1 MSKPSKT
8 WQDSEFSGSQGLVLN
23 EPLIFE
29 QTKKGRCGF
38 DIKIEEG
45 LPPAS
50 EAIPKE
56 LDRGEIEGFPELS
69 EPQVA
74 RHFTRLSH
82 YNFGVDYGFYPL
94 GSCTMKYNPK
104 VNEYLASLK
113 GFTDIHPLQDDS
125 YVQGMLQLAWELEQA
140 LCEIAGFDRVSLQ
153 PAAGAHGE
161 FLGMLLVR
169 AYHKSKGELEKR
181 KKVLVPDTAHGT
193 NPASC
198 ALAGFDAV
206 PIKSGEKGIL
216 ELEDV
221 KPYLTDEVAAIMVT
235 NPNTLGL
242 FEKNLPEI
250 ASECHKVGALV
261 YGDGA
266 NLNALMGYARA
277 GDLGIDV
284 FHFNLHKTFSTPH
297 GGGGPGAGPVGVKKE
312 LIPFLP
318 IPTIERANDGKFYLD
333 FDRPQSVGTIKLFW
347 GHPLVWV
354 KAYAYIRELGAE
366 GLKKVTEIAVLN
378 ARYIQKRLQ
387 KVLKQPYDE
396 PCMHECVFSGA
407 NLPNGLHTID
417 LAKRLMDYGFH
428 PPTVYFP
435 LVVSEALMI
444 EPTENEP
451 PEVVESFC
459 AAIERIVEEAKD
471 SPELLHDAP
480 HHTYRKRLD
489 EVLAARKP
497 KLKYSP

>member
-8 WQDSEFSGSQGLVLN
+8 WQDKDFSGEQGLVLS

-29 QTKKGRCGF
+29 RSKKDRCGF
-38 DIKIEEG
+38 DIAIEKD
-45 LPPAS
+45 LPPLS
-50 EAIPKE
+50 EALPKE
-56 LDRGEIEGFPELS
+56 LDRKEVENFPELS

-104 VNEYLASLK
+104 VNEHLAALD
-113 GFTDIHPLQDDS
+113 GFCNIHPLQDSDE
-125 YVQGMLQLAWELEQA
+125 VQGILQLAWELERC
-140 LCEIAGFDRVSLQ
+140 LCEISGFDRVSLQ

-161 FLGMLLVR
+161 FLGMLLIR
-169 AYHKSKGELEKR
+169 AYHKSKGELNKR

-198 ALAGFDAV
+198 ALAGFDVV
-206 PIKSGEKGIL
+206 PIKSGACGVIEAN
-216 ELEDV
+216 EV
-221 KPYLTDEVAAIMVT
+221 KSYLDETVAAIMVT

-242 FEKNLPEI
+242 FERNLPEI
-250 ASECHKVGALV
+250 AEACHKAGALV

-266 NLNALMGYARA
+266 NLNALMGYCKQ

-297 GGGGPGAGPVGVKKE
+297 GGGGPGTGPVGVKKE
-312 LIPFLP
+312 LVPFLP
-318 IPTIERANDGKFYLD
+318 IPTVERDKDGKFYLD
-333 FDRPQSVGTIKLFW
+333 FDRPESVGTIKCFW

-354 KAYAYIRELGAE
+354 KAYAYIRELGAD
-366 GLKKVTEIAVLN
+366 GLKQVSEIAVLN

-387 KVLKQPYDE
+387 KILKQTCSE
-396 PCMHECVFSGA
+396 PCMHECVFTGA
-407 NLPNGLHTID
+407 NLPNELHTID

-435 LVVSEALMI
+435 LVVPEALMI

-451 PEVVESFC
+451 AEVVESFC
-459 AAIERIVEEAKD
+459 AAVERIIEEAES
-471 SPELLHDAP
+471 SPELLRDAP

-497 KLKYSP
+497 RLKWEK